1 MFLGPRAQRF
11 STAAPPPCVSFLIAG
26 RYKMAKSLPT
36 WQTPDRQSM
45 KSWRNIHEVSLPRDG
60 HPVFAAL
67 YDPKS
72 ASAERRWMGG
82 RRRRLLAGARGAVLE
97 IGGGTGANLAHY
109 RDIDRVT
116 IAEPD
121 PFMRNRIGPKL
132 EEARVPVEVSA
143 AGAEALP
150 FPDGSFDTVVST
162 LVLCTVT
169 DQEAAL
175 DEVRRVLRPGGRLL
189 FIEHVRAA
197 GSAARWQDRLEP
209 LWRRLLGGCHPNRD
223 TVAAIEEAGFEI
235 ETFESFYPP
244 DPLSALMPHVQGS
257 ATVRLAA

>member
-1 MFLGPRAQRF
+1 M
-11 STAAPPPCVSFLIAG
+11 G
-26 RYKMAKSLPT
+26 RSRDNHEISSL
-36 WQTPDRQSM
+36 
-45 KSWRNIHEVSLPRDG
+45 KDG
-60 HPVFAAL
+60 HPIFAAL
-67 YDPKS
+67 YDPIG
-72 ASAERRWMGG
+72 ASMERRWMGG
-82 RRRRLLAGARGAVLE
+82 RRWRLLAGARGAVLE

-109 RDIDRVT
+109 RGVDRVT

-121 PFMRNRIGPKL
+121 PFMRKRIGPKL
-132 EEARVPVEVSA
+132 ENARVPVEVSE

-162 LVLCTVT
+162 LVLCTVP

-244 DPLSALMPHVQGS
+244 DPLSSLTPHVQGS
-257 ATVRLAA
+257 ATIRLAA

>member
-1 MFLGPRAQRF
+1 MERSRNDHEAGPRR
-11 STAAPPPCVSFLIAG
+11 G
-26 RYKMAKSLPT
+26 
-36 WQTPDRQSM
+36 
-45 KSWRNIHEVSLPRDG
+45 G

-67 YDPKS
+67 YDPIG
-72 ASAERRWMGG
+72 ASMERRWMGA

-97 IGGGTGANLAHY
+97 IGGGTGANLVHY
-109 RDIDRVT
+109 RDVDRVT

-121 PFMRNRIGPKL
+121 PFMRSRIGPKL
-132 EEARVPVEVSA
+132 QDSRVPVEVSS

-162 LVLCTVT
+162 LVLCTVP
-169 DQEAAL
+169 DQEAVL
-175 DEVRRVLRPGGRLL
+175 EEIRRVLRSGGRLL

-197 GSAARWQDRLEP
+197 GSMARWQDRLEP

-244 DPLSALMPHVQGS
+244 DPLSSLTPHIQGS

>member
-1 MFLGPRAQRF
+1 MGRSRDDHETGPTR
-11 STAAPPPCVSFLIAG
+11 G
-26 RYKMAKSLPT
+26 
-36 WQTPDRQSM
+36 
-45 KSWRNIHEVSLPRDG
+45 G

-67 YDPKS
+67 YDLVG
-72 ASAERRWMGG
+72 ASAERRWMGA

-109 RDIDRVT
+109 RNVDRVT

-121 PFMRNRIGPKL
+121 PFMRSRIGPKL
-132 EEARVPVEVSA
+132 EDARVPVEVSA

-162 LVLCTVT
+162 LVLCTVP
-169 DQEAAL
+169 DQAAAL
-175 DEVRRVLRPGGRLL
+175 DEVRRILRPGGRLL

-197 GSAARWQDRLEP
+197 GSMARWQDRLEP
-209 LWRRLLGGCHPNRD
+209 LWRRLFGGCHPNRD

-244 DPLSALMPHVQGS
+244 DPLSVLTPHVQGS

>member
-1 MFLGPRAQRF
+1 MAQELH
-11 STAAPPPCVSFLIAG
+11 A
-26 RYKMAKSLPT
+26 
-36 WQTPDRQSM
+36 WQTLVRVPMERS
-45 KSWRNIHEVSLPRDG
+45 RNDHEAGPTRGG

-67 YDPKS
+67 YDPIG
-72 ASAERRWMGG
+72 ASMERRWMGP

-97 IGGGTGANLAHY
+97 IGGGTGANLVHY
-109 RDIDRVT
+109 RDVDRVT

-121 PFMRNRIGPKL
+121 PFMRSRIGPKL
-132 EEARVPVEVSA
+132 QDSRVPVEVSS

-162 LVLCTVT
+162 LVLCTVP
-169 DQEAAL
+169 DQEAVL
-175 DEVRRVLRPGGRLL
+175 EEIRRVLRPGGRLL

-197 GSAARWQDRLEP
+197 GSMARWQDRLEP
-209 LWRRLLGGCHPNRD
+209 LWRRLLGGCHPNRN
-223 TVAAIEEAGFEI
+223 TLAAIEGAGFEI

-244 DPLSALMPHVQGS
+244 DPLSGLTPHVQGS

>member
-1 MFLGPRAQRF
+1 
-11 STAAPPPCVSFLIAG
+11 
-26 RYKMAKSLPT
+26 
-36 WQTPDRQSM
+36 M
-45 KSWRNIHEVSLPRDG
+45 KDE
-60 HPVFAAL
+60 HPIFAAL
-67 YDPKS
+67 YDQIS
-72 ASAERRWMGG
+72 ASAERRWMGE

-109 RDIDRVT
+109 RNVDRVT

-121 PFMRNRIGPKL
+121 RFMRNRIGPKL

-150 FPDGSFDTVVST
+150 YPDGSFDTVVST
-162 LVLCTVT
+162 LVLCTVP

-209 LWRRLLGGCHPNRD
+209 LWRRLLAGCHPNRD

>member
-1 MFLGPRAQRF
+1 MERSRNDHEAGPRR
-11 STAAPPPCVSFLIAG
+11 G
-26 RYKMAKSLPT
+26 
-36 WQTPDRQSM
+36 
-45 KSWRNIHEVSLPRDG
+45 G

-67 YDPKS
+67 YDPIG
-72 ASAERRWMGG
+72 ASMERRWMGA

-97 IGGGTGANLAHY
+97 IGGGTGANLVHY
-109 RDIDRVT
+109 RDVDRVT

-121 PFMRNRIGPKL
+121 PFMRSRIGPKL
-132 EEARVPVEVSA
+132 QDSRVPVDVSS

-162 LVLCTVT
+162 LVLCTVP
-169 DQEAAL
+169 DQEAVL
-175 DEVRRVLRPGGRLL
+175 EEIRRVLRPGGRLL

-197 GSAARWQDRLEP
+197 GSMARWQDRLEP

-223 TVAAIEEAGFEI
+223 TVAAIEGAGFEM
-235 ETFESFYPP
+235 ETFENFYPP
-244 DPLSALMPHVQGS
+244 DPLSGLTPHVQGS